1 MAESTHKKRILSQTK
16 TKAFAFRVTGPK
28 AQRLFVCVFPG
39 RKQPDRHLSAKENLR
54 LWTKA
59 GGGSL
64 SYIDIL
70 RHIAEEAGGGE
81 DIVHN
86 GLPEPFDRGPLG
98 LARQDLLRSLYELGD
113 QVRPYGEGPVGRIYR
128 IELP

>member
-16 TKAFAFRVTGPK
+16 TIAFAFRVTGPK

-70 RHIAEEAGGGE
+70 RHIAEEAGVGE
-81 DIVHN
+81 DIGTILQMAKAQEIAQAEVVKQKKHIFSYIQ
-86 GLPEPFDRGPLG
+86 GH
-98 LARQDLLRSLYELGD
+98 ASYS
-113 QVRPYGEGPVGRIYR
+113 YG
-128 IELP
+128 